1 MKINEEIEEYLE
13 KQNDCVSNI
22 RKNQIHIVEEI
33 FECLIKCRE
42 SENRI
47 FLIGNG
53 GSASTASHFTSDLLK
68 TAITKDTKR
77 FKAYSLTDNMP
88 VVLAWANDSSYDE
101 VFKNQLESQIEENDV
116 LITLSGSGNSTNVI
130 KANEYANEVSAY
142 TIAFTGKDGGKLAKI
157 AKISLVIPSDDML
170 TIESMHLLICH
181 LLITMIRKQGK
192 PMFTY

>member
-1 MKINEEIEEYLE
+1 MVTVGSSTE
-13 KQNDCVSNI
+13 
-22 RKNQIHIVEEI
+22 R
-33 FECLIKCRE
+33 
-42 SENRI
+42 
-47 FLIGNG
+47 G

-130 KANEYANEVSAY
+130 KANEYANEVSAH

-157 AKISLVIPSDDML
+157 AKINLVIPSDDML

>member
-88 VVLAWANDSSYDE
+88 VVLAWANDLSYDNI
-101 VFKNQLESQIEENDV
+101 FQNQLENQIEKNDI
-116 LITLSGSGNSTNVI
+116 LISLSGSGNSINII
-130 KANEYANEVSAY
+130 KANEYANKILAH
-142 TIAFTGKDGGKLAKI
+142 TIAFTGNDGGKLAKI

>member
-22 RKNQIHIVEEI
+22 RKNQIHVVEEI
-33 FECLIKCRE
+33 FNCLIKCRE

-68 TAITKDTKR
+68 TAITKNTKR

-130 KANEYANEVSAY
+130 KANEYANEVSAH

>member
-1 MKINEEIEEYLE
+1 M
-13 KQNDCVSNI
+13 
-22 RKNQIHIVEEI
+22 
-33 FECLIKCRE
+33 LIKCRE
-42 SENRI
+42 SGNRI

-130 KANEYANEVSAY
+130 KANEYANEVSAH

>member
-22 RKNQIHIVEEI
+22 RKNQIRIIEEI

-101 VFKNQLESQIEENDV
+101 VFKNQLE
-116 LITLSGSGNSTNVI
+116 
-130 KANEYANEVSAY
+130 
-142 TIAFTGKDGGKLAKI
+142 
-157 AKISLVIPSDDML
+157 
-170 TIESMHLLICH
+170 
-181 LLITMIRKQGK
+181 
-192 PMFTY
+192 

>member
-22 RKNQIHIVEEI
+22 SKNQIHVVEEI
-33 FECLIKCRE
+33 FNCLIKCRE

-130 KANEYANEVSAY
+130 KANEYANEASAH

-157 AKISLVIPSDDML
+157 AKINLVIPSDDML

-181 LLITMIRKQGK
+181 LLVTMIRKQGK